1 MIFKGLLVSLIMI
14 GIMLALSIWA
24 MGQLPA
30 GEQFA
35 THWDANGVANGF
47 SGRATVLW
55 MMPGMTI
62 GIALLLAIVP
72 QLDPRKRNL
81 LRSSMAYLVIWVGT
95 LLVLA
100 FAHFMMV
107 LNATGTINMADVGN
121 GPGMIKALTII
132 LGGFFAAIGAVMGK
146 IRPNWFMGIRTPWTL
161 SSDLSW
167 DKTHRL
173 TGWLFL
179 ATGLLSIISAFIMP
193 PNIAMGILITGS
205 LATLLIAVIY
215 SWYVWKNDPVRETL
229 VPEDTK

>member
-1 MIFKGLLVSLIMI
+1 MIFKGLLASLIMI
-14 GIMLALSIWA
+14 GIMVALSIWA

-35 THWDANGVANGF
+35 THWDVNGVANGF

-62 GIALLLAIVP
+62 GIALLLTIVP
-72 QLDPRKRNL
+72 KLDPRKRNL
-81 LRSSMAYLVIWVGT
+81 LRSSMPYLVVWIGT
-95 LLVLA
+95 LVILV
-100 FAHFMMV
+100 FSHFTIV
-107 LNATGTINMADVGN
+107 LSATKTINIADVG
-121 GPGMIKALTII
+121 GGSGMIKALII
-132 LGGFFAAIGAVMGK
+132 LSGGFFAAIGAVMGK

-173 TGWLFL
+173 TGWLFV
-179 ATGLLSIISAFIMP
+179 ATGLLSIISAFIAP
-193 PNIAMGILITGS
+193 ANVSVGILVGGS
-205 LATLLIAVIY
+205 LATPLIAVIY

-229 VPEDTK
+229 VPEEE

>member
-1 MIFKGLLVSLIMI
+1 MIIKGLLTSLIMI
-14 GIMLALSIWA
+14 AIMLGLSAWA

-35 THWDANGVANGF
+35 THWNANGVADGF
-47 SGRATVLW
+47 SGRTTVLW
-55 MMPGMTI
+55 MMPGMAV
-62 GIALLLAIVP
+62 GISLLLALVP

-81 LRSSMAYLVIWVGT
+81 LRSSTPYLIAWVGT
-95 LLVLA
+95 IIILG
-100 FAHFMMV
+100 FAHFMII
-107 LNATGTINMADVGN
+107 LSATKTINITDVG
-121 GPGMIKALTII
+121 GGSGMIKALIII
-132 LGGFFAAIGAVMGK
+132 LGGFFAALGAVMGK

-173 TGWLFL
+173 TGWMFL

-193 PNIAMGILITGS
+193 PNIAMGILIAGS
-205 LATLLIAVIY
+205 LVSALIAVVY

-229 VPEDTK
+229 IPEDAE